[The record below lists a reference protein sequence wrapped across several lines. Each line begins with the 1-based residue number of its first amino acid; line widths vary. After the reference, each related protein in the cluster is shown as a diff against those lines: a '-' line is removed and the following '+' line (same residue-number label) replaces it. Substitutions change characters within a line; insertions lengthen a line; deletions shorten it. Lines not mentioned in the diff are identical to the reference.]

1 MQSLKQHLKRL
12 RFALLAPSLTV
23 NPHNERRAVVYVKS
37 KLIYNRIKKSG
48 NSSILLFLDKIVY
61 GGPGSDSED
70 YGKAKAASLR
80 RTARP
85 FDLPSRELRQ
95 LSDYYKFT
103 VFRNPYTRCLSM
115 FLQKVATGQRAG
127 YSFSPGFGEDT
138 PEGFEK
144 FVSFL
149 EEGGITSNSHFFPQT
164 DLLFFRPEDFSHIG
178 KLEDLDAE
186 LRRVCNDV
194 GLPYPQDLEASRPH
208 RLEET
213 SEGKVT
219 RSSDKLKLYYTPSL
233 FDRVRKLYMS
243 DFEVGG
249 YDTRPPI

>member
-1 MQSLKQHLKRL
+1 MQSLRQYAQRL
-12 RFALLAPSLTV
+12 RISLLAPSLVV
-23 NPHNERRAVVYVKS
+23 NPRNNGRAAVYVEKR
-37 KLIYNRIKKSG
+37 LIYNRIKKSG
-48 NSSILLFLDKIVY
+48 NSSILLFLDRIVY
-61 GGPGSDSED
+61 GDSGPQPQD
-70 YGKAKAASLR
+70 YGEAKKACLQ
-80 RTARP
+80 RTVSP
-85 FDLPSRELRQ
+85 FKLPARELRQ
-95 LSDYYKFT
+95 LDKYYRFT

-115 FLQKVATGQRAG
+115 FLQKVATGQMTG

-186 LRRVCNDV
+186 LRRVCNDA
-194 GLPYPQDLEASRPH
+194 GLTYPADLQASRPH

-213 SEGKVT
+213 SESKVT
-219 RSSDKLKLYYTPSL
+219 RSSEKLKRYYTPGL
-233 FDRVRKLYMS
+233 FDRVRKLYMT
-243 DFEVGG
+243 DFKVGR

>member
-1 MQSLKQHLKRL
+1 MQSLRQYAQRL
-12 RFALLAPSLTV
+12 RFSLLAPPLV
-23 NPHNERRAVVYVKS
+23 INPKNNGRAAVYVEK

-48 NSSILLFLDKIVY
+48 NSSILLFLDRIVY
-61 GGPGSDSED
+61 GDSDVHSQD
-70 YGKAKAASLR
+70 YREAKKACLR
-80 RTARP
+80 RTVSP
-85 FDLPSRELRQ
+85 FDLPSSELRQ
-95 LSDYYKFT
+95 LGKYYRFT

-115 FLQKVATGQRAG
+115 FLQKVATGQRTG
-127 YSFSPGFGEDT
+127 YSFSSGFGEDT

-144 FVSFL
+144 FVCFL

-186 LRRVCNDV
+186 LRRVCNDA

-243 DFEVGG
+243 DFEVGR